1 MVIILA
7 AVTVTGMAAQQAE
20 RPASP
25 PGEAATQVNGHWIE
39 LSYGRPIL
47 RGRTN
52 IFGSGADYGE
62 KINDGGAAWRAGANV
77 TTLLRTQ
84 VPLEI
89 GGQRIG
95 AGEYAVLIQLESEKA
110 WTFILSRQPI
120 QRTYDP
126 QNKTDLYGAYN
137 YTPESDV
144 LRAPMRLDV
153 LPYSV
158 DQLTWVFTD
167 VTVGGGTMRLMWERT
182 TASVPFTIAR

>member
-1 MVIILA
+1 
-7 AVTVTGMAAQQAE
+7 
-20 RPASP
+20 
-25 PGEAATQVNGHWIE
+25 VNGHWIE

-62 KINDGGAAWRAGANV
+62 KVNDGGAAWRAGANR
-77 TTLLRTQ
+77 TTLLRTE

-89 GGQRIG
+89 GGQRIEP
-95 AGEYAVLIQLESEKA
+95 GEYAVLIELESENE

-126 QNKTDLYGAYN
+126 ENKTELYGAYN
-137 YTPESDV
+137 YTPKYDV
-144 LRAPMRLDV
+144 ARATMRVDV

-158 DQLTWVFTD
+158 DQLTWVFVD
-167 VTVGGGTMRLMWERT
+167 VTPGGGTMRVMWERT
-182 TASVPFTIAR
+182 MASVPFTIAR

>member
-1 MVIILA
+1 MKLEERMKSPAVMVIMIA
-7 AVTVTGMAAQQAE
+7 AVMVAGMAAQQQQQ

-52 IFGSGADYGE
+52 IFGADADYGE
-62 KINDGGAAWRAGANV
+62 KVNDGGAAWRAGANR
-77 TTLLRTQ
+77 TTLLRTE

-89 GGQRIG
+89 GGQRIEP
-95 AGEYAVLIQLESEKA
+95 GEYAALIELESENE

-137 YTPESDV
+137 YTPKS
-144 LRAPMRLDV
+144 R
-153 LPYSV
+153 S
-158 DQLTWVFTD
+158 
-167 VTVGGGTMRLMWERT
+167 RLMRFLW
-182 TASVPFTIAR
+182 ASGVESYDGVRL